1 MVKWQQIF
9 QAYRSFSKKEILLV
23 ALPPKARRELPET
36 PFYAQMLTIVKLKF
50 TFPQNAKHY

>member
-1 MVKWQQIF
+1 MTTD
-9 QAYRSFSKKEILLV
+9 FSSLPQFFKKGNLLLV
-23 ALPPKARRELPET
+23 ALPPKARRKMPET